1 MKLSLGGVRLKRLKE
16 QDLEMLRTWRNDP
29 KIRRVMFFQ
38 EHITRDMQLKWF
50 TSLSE
55 LDYYFVIETGN
66 EPVGLIHLNIDE
78 KDKDSAFAGLFIH
91 DDSYWGTQVPVYSS
105 LALLNFA
112 FKELD
117 LKQVLAKVRKDNSAA
132 IRYNQS
138 LGFSAIQE
146 ECQVLTKN
154 DFFRRTQSLYD
165 RLKKEKPPQ

>member
-1 MKLSLGGVRLKRLKE
+1 MKLSLGGVTLKRLEEK
-16 QDLEMLRTWRNDP
+16 DLEMLRTWRNDP

-38 EHITRDMQLKWF
+38 EDITRDMQLKWF

-55 LDYYFVIETGN
+55 LDYYFVIETDKK
-66 EPVGLIHLNIDE
+66 PVGLIHLNIDE
-78 KDKDSAFAGLFIH
+78 KDRDSAFAGLFIH

-105 LALLNFA
+105 LALLHFA
-112 FKELD
+112 FEDLD

-138 LGFSAIQE
+138 LGFSAIQGE
-146 ECQVLTKN
+146 FQVLTNN
-154 DFFRRTQSLYD
+154 DFLCRTKSLYD

>member
-1 MKLSLGGVRLKRLKE
+1 MKLSFAGVTLKRLKE

-29 KIRRVMFFQ
+29 KISRVMFFQ
-38 EHITRDMQLKWF
+38 EYITRDMQLKWF
-50 TSLSE
+50 NSLSE
-55 LDYYFVIETGN
+55 FDYYFVIETAN
-66 EPVGLIHLNIDE
+66 KPVGLIHLNIDE
-78 KDKDSAFAGLFIH
+78 KDEHSAFVGLFIH

-165 RLKKEKPPQ
+165 RLKKEKPSQ

>member
-1 MKLSLGGVRLKRLKE
+1 MKLSIGGVTLKRLEEK
-16 QDLEMLRTWRNDP
+16 DLEMLRTWRNDP

-38 EHITRDMQLKWF
+38 EDITRDMQLKWF

-55 LDYYFVIETGN
+55 LDYYFVIETDKK
-66 EPVGLIHLNIDE
+66 PVGLIHLNIDE
-78 KDKDSAFAGLFIH
+78 KDRDSAFAGLFIH

-112 FKELD
+112 FEELD

-138 LGFSAIQE
+138 LGFSAIQGE
-146 ECQVLTKN
+146 FQVLTNN
-154 DFFRRTQSLYD
+154 DFLCRTKSLYD